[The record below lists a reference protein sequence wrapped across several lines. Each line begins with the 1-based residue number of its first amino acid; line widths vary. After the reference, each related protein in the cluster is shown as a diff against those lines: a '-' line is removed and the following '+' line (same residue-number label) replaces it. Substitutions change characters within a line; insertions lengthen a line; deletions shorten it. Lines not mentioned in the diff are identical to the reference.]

1 MIKVQ
6 GYKMDNIE
14 NYIFCKHLVAE
25 IDKLLVKKLE
35 LDEEV
40 SERLEVYMLNRS
52 DKQIY
57 DNYDS
62 NVYYSNE
69 KYSLLRLFMELDEAT
84 EIE

>member
-14 NYIFCKHLVAE
+14 NYIFCKQLVAE

-69 KYSLLRLFMELDEAT
+69 KYSLLRLFIELDEAT

>member
-14 NYIFCKHLVAE
+14 NYIFCKQLVAE

-40 SERLEVYMLNRS
+40 SERLEVYILNRS

-69 KYSLLRLFMELDEAT
+69 KYSLLRLFIELDEAT